1 LPESDLARR
10 RLGYGRRMPYYQFH
24 IPAGSPSAARKA
36 ELAAAVTKVHTAVT
50 GAPARYVNVAFFE
63 LAPGSL
69 FVADQPRDQG
79 RMVGIIRSGRSPEV
93 KHDLITGL
101 ADAWTAVTGEPREG
115 FALFLQEVPGSMA
128 MEYGE
133 TLPEAEFD

>member
-1 LPESDLARR
+1 
-10 RLGYGRRMPYYQFH
+10 MPYYQFH

-50 GAPARYVNVAFFE
+50 GAPARFVNVAFFE

-69 FVADQPRDQG
+69 FVADEPVEQG
-79 RMVGIIRSGRSPEV
+79 RMVGIIRAGRTAEV
-93 KHDLITGL
+93 KRDLITGL
-101 ADAWTAVTGEPREG
+101 ADAWSAVTGEAREG
-115 FALFLQEVPGSMA
+115 FALFLEEVPGSMA